1 MYRIKELKSKG
12 LCRGKKG
19 ADPFTADEIQMLNF
33 KKDFWTLTFLNFTTN
48 LIIDSH
54 YIVEQ
59 LNILWSEI
67 KKEHV
72 QLRWGDVKLKK
83 TNKGKTNTL
92 STQNELQKQRRAWQG
107 MFRPLG
113 ANC

>member
-83 TNKGKTNTL
+83 TNKGKKKYLEHTERVAKT
-92 STQNELQKQRRAWQG
+92 TTG
-107 MFRPLG
+107 MTRDV
-113 ANC
+113 